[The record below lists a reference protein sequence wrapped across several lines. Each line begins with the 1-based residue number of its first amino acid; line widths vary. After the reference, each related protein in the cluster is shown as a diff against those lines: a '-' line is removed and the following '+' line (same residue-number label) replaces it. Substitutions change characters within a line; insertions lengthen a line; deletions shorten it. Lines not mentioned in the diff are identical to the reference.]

1 MKHTLLAVAALAAAL
16 GTGTAHAD
24 DDDDCH
30 DPVADWQPRE
40 TLRQMLEG
48 AGWQVQRIKV
58 DDGCYEV
65 RGMDSHGNK
74 VEAEYAPASLR
85 IRSLEIE
92 FADDSDTS
100 DYPGLPTTPPAA
112 Q

>member
-1 MKHTLLAVAALAAAL
+1 MKHTLLTAVALAAAL
-16 GTGTAHAD
+16 GTGTALA
-24 DDDDCH
+24 DDDCH
-30 DPVADWQPRE
+30 DPVANWQPRE

-74 VEAEYAPASLR
+74 VEAKYAPASLR
-85 IRSLEIE
+85 IRTLEIE
-92 FADDSDTS
+92 FTDDGDTS
-100 DYPGLPTTPPAA
+100 DYPGLPTTPSPAR
-112 Q
+112 